1 MIAVAVTPQR
11 LVAGQRTQLSLR
23 FSNPSPGPYRKIVF
37 TLAVQPGLRLIGI
50 ERIDIASI
58 DPGAEV
64 VRSVTVEAAR
74 AGEFTLTS
82 PNFSYRDEDDE
93 SLRDRSWQTVL
104 IAAEP
109 ERHRDVTPVLVPPPR
124 LRVGHEG
131 CALPLGRWTPLPI
144 LVQNPSGTTVS
155 EMLVTI
161 SGPVETDGKRRRVSV
176 LPSGKKA
183 RLHIDVR
190 PRDGGLVPLTVRLTY
205 SYADGTG
212 ALRQAA
218 QEEQLRVPVGEDR
231 QRDAPPAAGTE
242 PSRPVRTVL
251 FMSSSPRDQQPLRP
265 DEEFRLVEQEL
276 LMSEHRDEFRLVPQV
291 AVRSTDISRALA
303 RHRPQIVHFSG
314 HGDDMGRILV
324 GGPLG
329 NSMPLEIDGLVDIFA
344 AYKDT
349 IQCVIV
355 NACHSGRMA
364 RAISAEI
371 DQAIGMRYEIA
382 DNAAAQFSVGFYQAI
397 FSGATVERAFKVA
410 PALLRSNAATAMEYE
425 TPTLFSRNPVS
436 RNPA

>member
-1 MIAVAVTPQR
+1 MIAIAVTPRR

-37 TLAVQPGLRLIGI
+37 TLAVQPGLRLIGT

-58 DPGAEV
+58 EPGAEV

-93 SLRDRSWQTVL
+93 SLRDRRWQTVL

-109 ERHRDVTPVLVPPPR
+109 ERRHDPAPVLVPPPR
-124 LRVGHEG
+124 LRVEHEG
-131 CALPLGRWTPLPI
+131 GALPLGRWTPLPI

-161 SGPVETDGKRRRVSV
+161 ISGPVETDRKPRRISV

-183 RLHIDVR
+183 RLNVDVH

-212 ALRQAA
+212 ALRRAA
-218 QEEQLRVPVGEDR
+218 QEEQLRVPVGDDG
-231 QRDAPPAAGTE
+231 QRDAPPAASAQGTQ
-242 PSRPVRTVL
+242 PGRPARTVL
-251 FMSSSPRDQQPLRP
+251 FLSSSPRDQPTLHP
-265 DEEFRLVEQEL
+265 DEELRLIEQEL
-276 LMSEHRDEFRLVPQV
+276 LMSEHRHEFRLVPQA
-291 AVRSTDISRALA
+291 AVRLTDISRALA

-314 HGDDMGRILV
+314 HGDDRGRILV
-324 GGPLG
+324 GDPLG
-329 NSMPLEIDGLVDIFA
+329 NSMPLENDGLVDIFA
-344 AYKDT
+344 AYNDT

-355 NACHSGRMA
+355 NACHSARLA

-371 DQAIGMRYEIA
+371 HQVIGMRYQIA
-382 DNAAAQFSVGFYQAI
+382 DDTAAQFSVGFYQAI

-410 PALLRSNAATAMEYE
+410 PALLRSDAATAMEYE
-425 TPTLFSRNPVS
+425 TPTMFTRNPS
-436 RNPA
+436 

>member
-1 MIAVAVTPQR
+1 MIAVAVTPRR

-37 TLAVQPGLRLIGI
+37 TLAGQPGLRLIGTD
-50 ERIDIASI
+50 RIDIASI
-58 DPGAEV
+58 EPGAEV

-104 IAAEP
+104 IATEP
-109 ERHRDVTPVLVPPPR
+109 ERYHDPAPVLVPPPR
-124 LRVGHEG
+124 LRVEHEG
-131 CALPLGRWTPLPI
+131 GALPLGRWSPLPI

-155 EMLVTI
+155 EMLVAI
-161 SGPVETDGKRRRVSV
+161 SGPVETDGKRRRISV

-183 RLHIDVR
+183 RLHIDVH

-218 QEEQLRVPVGEDR
+218 QEEQLRVAVGEDGA
-231 QRDAPPAAGTE
+231 RDAPSTAGTAGTQ
-242 PSRPVRTVL
+242 PGRPVRTVL
-251 FMSSSPRDQQPLRP
+251 FLSSSPRDQRPLRP
-265 DEEFRLVEQEL
+265 DEELRLIEQEL

-291 AVRSTDISRALA
+291 AVQLTDISRALA
-303 RHRPQIVHFSG
+303 RHHPQIVHFSG
-314 HGDDMGRILV
+314 HGDDLGRILV
-324 GGPLG
+324 GDPLG
-329 NSMPLEIDGLVDIFA
+329 NSMPLEIDGLADIFA
-344 AYKDT
+344 AYNDT
-349 IQCVIV
+349 IRCVIV
-355 NACHSGRMA
+355 NACHSGRLA

-371 DQAIGMRYEIA
+371 DQVIGMRYEIA
-382 DNAAAQFSVGFYQAI
+382 DNTAAQFSVGFYQAI

-410 PALLRSNAATAMEYE
+410 PALLRSDAATAMEYE
-425 TPTLFSRNPVS
+425 TPTLFSRNP
-436 RNPA
+436 A

>member
-23 FSNPSPGPYRKIVF
+23 FSNLSPGPYRKIVF

-50 ERIDIASI
+50 ERIVIASI
-58 DPGAEV
+58 EPGAEV

-109 ERHRDVTPVLVPPPR
+109 ERPPDVIPVVLVPPPR
-124 LRVGHEG
+124 LHVGHEG
-131 CALPLGRWTPLPI
+131 GPLPLGRWTPLPI
-144 LVQNPSGTTVS
+144 LVQNLSGTTIS

-183 RLHIDVR
+183 RLQIDVH
-190 PRDGGLVPLTVRLTY
+190 PSDGGLVPLTVRLTY

-212 ALRQAA
+212 ALRRTV
-218 QEEQLRVPVGEDR
+218 QEEQLRVPVGGDR
-231 QRDAPPAAGTE
+231 QRDAPATGTVGTQ

-291 AVRSTDISRALA
+291 AVRCTDISRALA

-314 HGDDMGRILV
+314 HGDEMGRILV

-344 AYKDT
+344 AYNDT

-371 DQAIGMRYEIA
+371 DQVIGMRYEIA

-410 PALLRSNAATAMEYE
+410 PALLRSHAATAMEYE
-425 TPTLFSRNPVS
+425 TPTLFSRNP
-436 RNPA
+436 A